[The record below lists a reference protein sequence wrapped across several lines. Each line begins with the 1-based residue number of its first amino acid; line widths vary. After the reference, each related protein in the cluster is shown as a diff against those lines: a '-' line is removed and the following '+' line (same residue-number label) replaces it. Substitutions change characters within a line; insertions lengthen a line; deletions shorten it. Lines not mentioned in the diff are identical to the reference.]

1 MFLSSSC
8 MLQNVSF
15 DDTFIPAFLNLSAL
29 TPEIEALCGD
39 NRECIF
45 DVQQTG
51 NTELGEQTIGFEQD
65 NQAAVDELGK
75 LLTIFLYDLTQKGLS
90 KKDFFAS
97 HSLKRIS

>member
-1 MFLSSSC
+1 

-15 DDTFIPAFLNLSAL
+15 DDTFIPAFRNLSAV
-29 TPEIEALCGD
+29 TPEIQPLCGD

-51 NTELGEQTIGFEQD
+51 NTELGEQTKGFEED

-75 LLTIFLYDLTQKGLS
+75 LLYSFPTGAAHRNDS
-90 KKDFFAS
+90 VKKEIIIIIYAS
-97 HSLKRIS
+97 YSPNRVI

>member
-1 MFLSSSC
+1 

-15 DDTFIPAFLNLSAL
+15 DDKFIPAFLNESAV
-29 TPEIEALCGD
+29 TSEIRELCGD

-51 NTELGEQTIGFEQD
+51 NNELGEQTKGFEED

-75 LLTIFLYDLTQKGLS
+75 
-90 KKDFFAS
+90 
-97 HSLKRIS
+97 

>member
-29 TPEIEALCGD
+29 TEIVALCGD

-51 NTELGEQTIGFEQD
+51 NTELGEQTIGFQQD

-75 LLTIFLYDLTQKGLS
+75 LLTIFLYDLAQKGLS
-90 KKDFFAS
+90 KKDFFSS
-97 HSLKRIS
+97 HSLNRIS

>member
-1 MFLSSSC
+1 MFVSSSC

-29 TPEIEALCGD
+29 TPEIVDICGD

-51 NTELGEQTIGFEQD
+51 NTELGEQTIGFEED

-75 LLTIFLYDLTQKGLS
+75 LLQSFSYKLAQNIERTLQKGIFCFL
-90 KKDFFAS
+90 FT
-97 HSLKRIS
+97 